1 MKCEFKV
8 GDKLTCK
15 KENGYKNLADDD
27 WSPKCYLY
35 KDKQY
40 IISNIDDDDI
50 EITFTLGLTEY
61 FGFEKRRVNYWN
73 KWFYSKSELRDKK
86 LNELGI

>member
-15 KENGYKNLADDD
+15 KSNGYKDLADGA
-27 WSPKCYLY
+27 WTPKCYLY

-40 IISNIDDDDI
+40 VISNIDDEDI
-50 EITFTLGLTEY
+50 EIKFSLGLTEY

-73 KWFYSKSELRDKK
+73 KWFYSKSELRDRK

>member
-1 MKCEFKV
+1 MKCEFKI

-15 KENGYKNLADDD
+15 KSNGYKDLADGA
-27 WSPKCYLY
+27 WTPKCYLY

-40 IISNIDDDDI
+40 VISNIDDEDI
-50 EITFTLGLTEY
+50 EIKFSSGLTEY

-73 KWFYSKSELRDKK
+73 KWFYTKAELRQIK
-86 LNELGI
+86 LKELGI